1 MSVLLSQLWHDGL
14 WLALCMLGVAAV
26 FAAVVGAA
34 WAISAYVTRSRVAM
48 AAQHHAP
55 PYVHRQPGATLAA
68 VDDRHIVEEASLRL
82 PDHAPG
88 RVTYRRKHRKRLQRD
103 LELML
108 CHAAMQRPRD
118 DA

>member
-1 MSVLLSQLWHDGL
+1 MSLLLSQLWHDGL

-26 FAAVVGAA
+26 FAAVVGVV
-34 WAISAYVTRSRVAM
+34 WAIGAYIARTRVAM

-55 PYVHRQPGATLAA
+55 PYVHREPGAALAA
-68 VDDRHIVEEASLRL
+68 VDDREIWQAASVHL
-82 PDHAPG
+82 PPHREG
-88 RVTYRRKHRKRLQRD
+88 RVTYRRKHRRRLQRD

>member
-1 MSVLLSQLWHDGL
+1 MSLLLSQLWHDGL
-14 WLALCMLGVAAV
+14 WLAACMLGVAAV

-34 WAISAYVTRSRVAM
+34 WAIGAYVARSRVAM

-55 PYVHRQPGATLAA
+55 PFVHREPGATLAA
-68 VDDRHIVEEASLRL
+68 VDDRRVFEEASLCL

-88 RVTYRRKHRKRLQRD
+88 RIAYRRSVRRRLQRD